1 MGDWPQLLAFA
12 IMRPMNSNAHSHP
25 EFPLWKDGTPGALGT
40 TPDDIPTLTPYLPE
54 AGEAS
59 GAAIVV
65 CPGGAYGYLAG
76 HEGRA
81 YAEWLRANGVAAFVL
96 KYRLGTNGY
105 RHPAMLHDAAR
116 ALRTVR
122 AGAQEWR
129 LDAKRVGIIGS
140 SAGGHLAATLLT
152 HFDSG
157 TPASKD
163 PVERVSSRPDVG
175 ILCYPVISM
184 EAITHEGSKVN
195 LLGEAPSPQLV
206 DDLSNENRVTTETP
220 PCFMFHTWEDD
231 GVQIENALAFA
242 SALQAHGVRFDLHV
256 YEAGGHGMGL
266 GKDARDPTK
275 LHPWTSD
282 CLYWLRLH
290 GFVT

>member
-1 MGDWPQLLAFA
+1 
-12 IMRPMNSNAHSHP
+12 
-25 EFPLWKDGTPGALGT
+25 
-40 TPDDIPTLTPYLPE
+40 
-54 AGEAS
+54 
-59 GAAIVV
+59 
-65 CPGGAYGYLAG
+65 
-76 HEGRA
+76 
-81 YAEWLRANGVAAFVL
+81 
-96 KYRLGTNGY
+96 
-105 RHPAMLHDAAR
+105 MLDDAAR

-122 AGAQEWR
+122 ASAQEWR
-129 LDAKRVGIIGS
+129 LDARRVGIIGS

-157 TPASKD
+157 TPDSRD
-163 PVERVSSRPDVG
+163 PVERFSSRPDLG

-184 EAITHEGSKVN
+184 GAITHPASKLN
-195 LLGEAPSPQLV
+195 LLGPAPSPELV
-206 DDLSNENRVTTETP
+206 SDLSNENQVTTKTP
-220 PCFMFHTWEDD
+220 PCFLFHTWEDH
-231 GVQIENALAFA
+231 GVRIENALVFA

-256 YEAGGHGMGL
+256 YEAGDHSMGL